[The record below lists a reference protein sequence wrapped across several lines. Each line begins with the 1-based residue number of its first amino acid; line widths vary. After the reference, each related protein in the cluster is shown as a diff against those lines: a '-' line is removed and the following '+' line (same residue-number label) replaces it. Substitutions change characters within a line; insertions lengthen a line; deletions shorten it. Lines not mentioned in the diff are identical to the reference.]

1 MAVVVRGWV
10 ERIRLRPTFSQQDE
24 AMARA
29 VTPTLPKQAARP
41 RPKAK
46 NASAPRTVVGQRLI
60 DLIRKTLIDRGLPE
74 RHMVALLGVSQS
86 YWHSLANGHR
96 SLQALSKEKLQRL
109 ATFLELP
116 LIQVCVL
123 AGQFTAEDFVVARG
137 LDEELER
144 RVAAMR
150 SDARWLALAPTQQ
163 EWAALPLKVRMLV
176 VALYE
181 SGGDTPSVQ
190 WRATGD
196 LPTDDLGDVSNG

>member
-1 MAVVVRGWV
+1 
-10 ERIRLRPTFSQQDE
+10 
-24 AMARA
+24 MARA
-29 VTPTLPKQAARP
+29 ATPTLPKRATQP
-41 RPKAK
+41 RSEAK
-46 NASAPRTVVGQRLI
+46 DASTPRTVVGQRLI

-86 YWHSLANGHR
+86 YWHSLTNGHR

-123 AGQFTAEDFVVARG
+123 AGQFSAEDFVVARG

-144 RVAAMR
+144 VVAALR

-163 EWAALPLKVRMLV
+163 EWRALPLKVRMLV
-176 VALYE
+176 AALYE
-181 SGGDTPSVQ
+181 VNGGTPSVQ
-190 WRATGD
+190 WRGAGD
-196 LPTDDLGDVSNG
+196 LPTDNIRGSSNG